1 MKMPSQTTRAYIY
14 RCLTAGAPI
23 VATYAAISSTEI
35 VLWLALAAT
44 VLGTGLAAANTPAD
58 NAPKDE
64 AGVSDLGVIVAIC
77 LAVILFCALTGR
89 I

>member
-1 MKMPSQTTRAYIY
+1 MHMPSVTTRAYIY

-23 VATYAAISSTEI
+23 IATYAAISSTEL

-58 NAPKDE
+58 KPRDE
-64 AGVSDLGVIVAIC
+64 AGSIDPGSAALGLLAGLLVAY
-77 LAVILFCALTGR
+77 LILR
-89 I
+89 